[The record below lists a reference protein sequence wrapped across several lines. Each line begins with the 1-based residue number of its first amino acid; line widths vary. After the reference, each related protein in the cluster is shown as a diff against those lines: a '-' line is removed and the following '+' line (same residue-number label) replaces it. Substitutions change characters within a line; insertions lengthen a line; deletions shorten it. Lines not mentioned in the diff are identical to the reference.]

1 MYQAIINILGAIFL
15 PIIWLHILKLPFKF
29 IKYTGLKVMKPFGCG
44 FCLAFW
50 ISFFSFIFK
59 TNLINSIFISSAV
72 PFMYLYIE
80 DLITNKWEL

>member
-15 PIIWLHILKLPFKF
+15 PMIWLHILKVPTNLL
-29 IKYTGLKVMKPFGCG
+29 IKTGLRVVKPFGCG

-50 ISFFSFIFK
+50 ISFFSFILK

-72 PFMYLYIE
+72 PFLYLYVE
-80 DLITNKWEL
+80 DYITNKWEL